1 MRCTT
6 APHAAEWA
14 RFTDAEFVYQ
24 ALAQCLPRAG
34 SPATRTAPHPP
45 SLHCVSVRSCTLATV
60 TTHSEP
66 AALEQYAHARAQL
79 EGAEQARGALIE
91 AWHSVEPGDALE
103 AWVLTEPGG
112 TGELRAASY
121 VTDDVGE
128 QLEEHAATFLRS
140 VKAAMDLAVHA
151 TATIVCT
158 SFGPVDAALH
168 TMPLT
173 ATAAEFVALIPDGSL
188 LGLRPDQVRV
198 LEEFQPF
205 KSDGESAQL
214 IGTHMQHLAGAL
226 ERLERGDTL
235 VCGWATHTGPEV
247 HTPEGATLLSV
258 DPEPNG
264 PLAAPRPLITFKVD
278 PPEAAPAVQIRPNI
292 ALDPIFET
300 APWPTELDDNLQRRT
315 ARILVLARHLI
326 DALERSVSTPTFI
339 QQFGRVDDLAP
350 VAPTGVWKPV
360 VFDSDEQKA
369 EVLEGLSGADLNLG
383 SIRADD
389 GSYTLLRFENGQV
402 VGREIPEV
410 TPPEPSMPLG
420 AGTELAALGAAA
432 RWGLPDFVFHPLTI
446 PKGSGFREI
455 GDGTLVSGHRGIT
468 LQVKA
473 RDGATDNAERE
484 ASWLQ
489 KKAGEGLRQAY
500 GTVRMLTQHAVMLR
514 NFRDREV
521 PLPGDEIEWAPV
533 IILDHPNP
541 PAGVTPER
549 ESELKGLILTRRDWE
564 FLWDQ
569 LRSVSA
575 VIEYAHR
582 VAADDR
588 IELGTEVTRY
598 FDLADRDERATP
610 TPMEPWMVEVG
621 ATQISGPTLP
631 RDPANAIDTIG
642 HSVFRLILSD
652 IAATDFGGDE
662 LTRLDVLS
670 LIDQSWVGHRAE
682 LGRTLLR
689 RIDYCALAPADTLRA
704 QHRVTFVDGGKLQLS
719 FSVYSHFTGYH
730 RQIFEAWVLHRRQ
743 TFLQQSGATGSDY
756 PWTVA
761 VLLTPRPDGNRLW
774 DTTVLATNGE
784 PAYDDAAYAEIG
796 AAFDRTAGHDEAIS

>member
-1 MRCTT
+1 MHPSDVT
-6 APHAAEWA
+6 
-14 RFTDAEFVYQ
+14 
-24 ALAQCLPRAG
+24 PR
-34 SPATRTAPHPP
+34 P
-45 SLHCVSVRSCTLATV
+45 
-60 TTHSEP
+60 EP
-66 AALEQYAHARAQL
+66 AMLEQYAPARAQL
-79 EGAEQARGALIE
+79 EAAEQARGELIE
-91 AWHSVEPGDALE
+91 AWHSVDPDDALV
-103 AWVLTEPGG
+103 AWVLTEPDG

-121 VTDDVGE
+121 VTDDAGE
-128 QLEEHAATFLRS
+128 QLEEHAAMFLRS
-140 VKAAMDLAVHA
+140 VKAAMDLGVHA

-173 ATAAEFVALIPDGSL
+173 ATAAEFAALIPDGQL

-198 LEEFQPF
+198 LENFQPF
-205 KSDGESAQL
+205 ESGSESAQL
-214 IGTHMQHLAGAL
+214 IGAHMQHLAGAL
-226 ERLERGDTL
+226 ERLERGDAL

-247 HTPEGATLLSV
+247 HAPESATLLSV
-258 DPEPNG
+258 DTEPDG
-264 PLAAPRPLITFKVD
+264 PLAAPRPLITFRVD
-278 PPEAAPAVQIRPNI
+278 PPKAAPGVQIRPNV

-326 DALERSVSTPTFI
+326 EALERSVSTPTFI
-339 QQFGRVDDLAP
+339 QQFGRIDDVAP
-350 VAPTGVWKPV
+350 VAPAGVWKPV
-360 VFDSDEQKA
+360 AFDSEEQKA
-369 EVLEGLSGADLNLG
+369 EVLEGLTGSDLNLG

-402 VGREIPEV
+402 VGREIPEA
-410 TPPEPSMPLG
+410 TPPEPSMRLG
-420 AGTELAALGAAA
+420 TGTELAALGAAA
-432 RWGLPDFVFHPLTI
+432 RWGLPDFVFHPITI

-455 GDGTLVSGHRGIT
+455 GDGTLVSGRRGIT

-473 RDGATDNAERE
+473 RDGATDDAERE

-489 KKAGEGLRQAY
+489 KKAGEGLRQAH
-500 GTVRMLTQHAVMLR
+500 GTIRMLAGHALMLT
-514 NFRDREV
+514 NFRGREV

-533 IILDHPNP
+533 IILDHPNHP
-541 PAGVTPER
+541 SGVTPLR
-549 ESELKGLILTRRDWE
+549 EPDLKGLILTRRDWE

-569 LRSVSA
+569 LRSVTA

-582 VAADDR
+582 VADDDR
-588 IELGTEVTRY
+588 IELGTEVARY

-631 RDPANAIDTIG
+631 RDPANATDGVG
-642 HSVFRLILSD
+642 HSVFRHILSD
-652 IAATDFGGDE
+652 IAATEFGGDE

-743 TFLQQSGATGSDY
+743 TFLQQSGATGPNY

-761 VLLTPRPDGNRLW
+761 VLLTPRPEGDRLW
-774 DTTVLATNGE
+774 DTTVLATDGK
-784 PAYDDAAYAEIG
+784 PAYDDETYARIG
-796 AAFDRTAGHDEAIS
+796 AAFDRTEGQDEAIM

>member
-1 MRCTT
+1 
-6 APHAAEWA
+6 
-14 RFTDAEFVYQ
+14 
-24 ALAQCLPRAG
+24 
-34 SPATRTAPHPP
+34 
-45 SLHCVSVRSCTLATV
+45 VRSCTLATV

-173 ATAAEFVALIPDGSL
+173 ATAAEFVALIPDGRL

-598 FDLADRDERATP
+598 FDQ
-610 TPMEPWMVEVG
+610 MEPWMVEVG

>member
-1 MRCTT
+1 M
-6 APHAAEWA
+6 
-14 RFTDAEFVYQ
+14 
-24 ALAQCLPRAG
+24 
-34 SPATRTAPHPP
+34 
-45 SLHCVSVRSCTLATV
+45 
-60 TTHSEP
+60 
-66 AALEQYAHARAQL
+66 LEQYAPAREQL
-79 EGAEQARGALIE
+79 EVAEQARGALIE
-91 AWHSVEPGDALE
+91 AWHSVDPDDALE
-103 AWVLTEPGG
+103 AWVLADSDG

-121 VTDDVGE
+121 VTEDVGE
-128 QLEEHAATFLRS
+128 QLEDHAAVFLRA
-140 VKAAMDLAVHA
+140 VKTAMDLGVHA

-158 SFGPVDAALH
+158 SLGPVDVTLH
-168 TMPLT
+168 AMPLT
-173 ATAAEFVALIPDGSL
+173 VTAAEFAALIPNGQL

-198 LEEFQPF
+198 LEKFQPF
-205 KSDGESAQL
+205 ASGSESAEF
-214 IGTHMQHLAGAL
+214 IGAHMQHLAGAL
-226 ERLERGDTL
+226 ERLERGDAL

-247 HTPEGATLLSV
+247 HAPESATLLSV
-258 DPEPNG
+258 DIEPDG
-264 PLAAPRPLITFKVD
+264 PLASPRPLITFRVD
-278 PPEAAPAVQIRPNI
+278 PPGAAPGVQIRPNV

-300 APWPTELDDNLQRRT
+300 APWPTELDDNLVRRT

-326 DALERSVSTPTFI
+326 EALERSVSTPTFI
-339 QQFGRVDDLAP
+339 QQFGRIDDVAP
-350 VAPTGVWKPV
+350 VAPAGVWKPV
-360 VFDSDEQKA
+360 AFDSEKQKT
-369 EVLEGLSGADLNLG
+369 EVLEALTGSDLNLG

-402 VGREIPEV
+402 VGREIPEA
-410 TPPEPSMPLG
+410 TPPEPSLPLG
-420 AGTELAALGAAA
+420 TGTELAALGAAA
-432 RWGLPDFVFHPLTI
+432 RWGLPDFVYRPVTI

-473 RDGATDNAERE
+473 RDGATDNAARE

-489 KKAGEGLRQAY
+489 KKAGEGLRQAH
-500 GTVRMLTQHAVMLR
+500 GTIRMLTKHALMLT
-514 NFRDREV
+514 NFRDRAV

-533 IILDHPNP
+533 IILDHPSP
-541 PAGVTPER
+541 PSGVTPKR
-549 ESELKGLILTRRDWE
+549 EPDLKGLILTRRDWE

-569 LRSVSA
+569 LRSVTA

-582 VAADDR
+582 VADDDR
-588 IELGTEVTRY
+588 IELATEVARY

-631 RDPANAIDTIG
+631 RDPANATDVVG
-642 HSVFRLILSD
+642 HSVFRRILSD
-652 IAATDFGGDE
+652 IAATEFGGDE

-670 LIDQSWVGHRAE
+670 VIDQSWVGHRAE

-719 FSVYSHFTGYH
+719 FSVCSHFTGYH

-743 TFLQQSGATGSDY
+743 TFLQQSGATGPNY

-761 VLLTPRPDGNRLW
+761 VLLTPRPEGDRLW
-774 DTTVLATNGE
+774 DTTVLATDGE
-784 PAYDDAAYAEIG
+784 PAYDDAAYAEIS
-796 AAFDRTAGHDEAIS
+796 AVFDLTAGQDEAIH

>member
-1 MRCTT
+1 LSV
-6 APHAAEWA
+6 AP
-14 RFTDAEFVYQ
+14 
-24 ALAQCLPRAG
+24 
-34 SPATRTAPHPP
+34 
-45 SLHCVSVRSCTLATV
+45 CTLSDV
-60 TTHSEP
+60 TSPEP
-66 AALEQYAHARAQL
+66 AMLEQYAPARAQL
-79 EGAEQARGALIE
+79 EAAERARGTLIK
-91 AWHSVEPGDALE
+91 AWHSVDPADALE
-103 AWVLTEPGG
+103 AWILTEPDG

-121 VTDDVGE
+121 VTDDAGE
-128 QLEEHAATFLRS
+128 RLEEHAARFLRS

-158 SFGPVDAALH
+158 SLGSVDAALH

-173 ATAAEFVALIPDGSL
+173 ATAAEFAALIPDGQL

-198 LEEFQPF
+198 LEKFQPF
-205 KSDGESAQL
+205 ASGSESARL
-214 IGTHMQHLAGAL
+214 IGVHMQHLAGAL
-226 ERLERGDTL
+226 ERLERGDGL

-247 HTPEGATLLSV
+247 HAPEGATLLSV
-258 DPEPNG
+258 DTEPDG
-264 PLAAPRPLITFKVD
+264 PLAAPRPLITFRVD
-278 PPEAAPAVQIRPNI
+278 PPEAAPGVQIRPNV

-300 APWPTELDDNLQRRT
+300 APWPADLDDNLQRRT

-326 DALERSVSTPTFI
+326 EALERSVSSPTFI
-339 QQFGRVDDLAP
+339 QQFGRIDDVAP
-350 VAPTGVWKPV
+350 VAPAGVWKPV
-360 VFDSDEQKA
+360 AFDSEEQKA
-369 EVLEGLSGADLNLG
+369 EVLEGLTGSDLNLG

-402 VGREIPEV
+402 VGREIPEA
-410 TPPEPSMPLG
+410 TPPEPSTPLG
-420 AGTELAALGAAA
+420 TGTELAALGAAA
-432 RWGLPDFVFHPLTI
+432 RWGLPDFVFHPITI
-446 PKGSGFREI
+446 QKGSGLREI
-455 GDGTLVSGHRGIT
+455 GDGTLISGRRGIT

-489 KKAGEGLRQAY
+489 KKAGEGLRQAH
-500 GTVRMLTQHAVMLR
+500 GTIRMLAEHDLILT

-521 PLPGDEIEWAPV
+521 PLPGDKIEWAPV

-541 PAGVTPER
+541 PSGVTPQR
-549 ESELKGLILTRRDWE
+549 EPDLRGLVLTRRDWE

-569 LRSVSA
+569 LRSVTA

-582 VAADDR
+582 VTDDDR
-588 IELGTEVTRY
+588 IELGTEVARY

-631 RDPANAIDTIG
+631 RDPANASDTVG
-642 HSVFRLILSD
+642 HSVFRRTLSD

-689 RIDYCALAPADTLRA
+689 RVDHCALAPADVLSA
-704 QHRVTFVDGGKLQLS
+704 QHRITFVGGGKLQLS

-730 RQIFEAWVLHRRQ
+730 RQLFEAWVLHRRQ
-743 TFLQQSGATGSDY
+743 TFLQRSGATGPEY

-761 VLLTPRPDGNRLW
+761 VLLTPRPEGDRLW

-784 PAYDDAAYAEIG
+784 PAYDAETYATIG
-796 AAFDRTAGHDEAIS
+796 AAFDLTNGHDPVIS